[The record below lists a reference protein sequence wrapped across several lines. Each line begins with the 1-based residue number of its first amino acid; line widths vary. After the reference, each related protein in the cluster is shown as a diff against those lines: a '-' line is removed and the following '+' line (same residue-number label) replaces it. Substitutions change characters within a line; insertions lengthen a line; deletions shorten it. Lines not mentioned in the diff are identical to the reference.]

1 MLRSVSVN
9 FIKLLDRFFNIQE
22 KKRKRKM
29 NKIKN

>member
-22 KKRKRKM
+22 KKRNRKM